1 MVIDSVAML
10 NKTLQDEYGIEAKD
24 RTIRSVMRDDLNM
37 RYKKIKAVSIHAN
50 CAKNLILRQQFA
62 LEFLRQWE
70 RNKVIIN
77 VDETWLGMTDFRRR
91 KWRQHGSY
99 NSVPKLQV
107 VPRISMILGIDNH
120 G

>member
-1 MVIDSVAML
+1 ML

-62 LEFLRQWE
+62 LEFLRQW
-70 RNKVIIN
+70 
-77 VDETWLGMTDFRRR
+77 
-91 KWRQHGSY
+91 
-99 NSVPKLQV
+99 
-107 VPRISMILGIDNH
+107 
-120 G
+120 